1 MVNSKQVINGVML
14 FMDNHMI
21 PKAEGN
27 YKIILRTAKA
37 GMMIAPDK
45 FWNIIKDNALIS
57 MLGVIDE
64 NERVDIDTLANI
76 LSEGFGNEEFNLA
89 FRFLGNEY
97 KIFLSKDDI
106 HTLKNYIE
114 RS

>member
-1 MVNSKQVINGVML
+1 MANKNQVINGVMT
-14 FMDNHMI
+14 FMENHMI

-37 GMMIAPDK
+37 GMMIVPDK
-45 FWNIIKDNALIS
+45 IWNLIKNNTLIE
-57 MLGVIDE
+57 MLGVIEGDD
-64 NERVDIDTLANI
+64 VDVRLLADI
-76 LSEGFGNEEFNLA
+76 LSEGFGGDEFTLA
-89 FRFLGNEY
+89 FEFFGDSY
-97 KIFLSKDDI
+97 KIHLSKDDI